1 MGALFLA
8 GKIEECPRQIKDV
21 INVFHWL
28 IRQYKDKPYEY
39 LEIYDEVNFI
49 TIFIKSFFIFFI
61 ANLYY

>member
-28 IRQYKDKPYEY
+28 IRKYKDKPFEY
-39 LEIYDEVNFI
+39 LEIYDEVGSILFS
-49 TIFIKSFFIFFI
+49 FKIKFQ
-61 ANLYY
+61 